1 MYKKILHK
9 LAIWGIIFAMP
20 IVMVGMSPTEVNYD
34 NFDFELTWT
43 TSYELVRNF
52 IYKIDEIDPE
62 YIAVNDIETRPDIQE
77 TLARDCDFVSY
88 LDKLDFINYEIYY
101 GGDLVYKKGQV
112 KEDSS
117 ETLTDTIYFEK
128 NYVES
133 EKGVMNFDGM
143 NTPFYRETYDEVANV
158 DMVCFN
164 SPNSYHVNLSIDIK
178 EAAIYS
184 NNTHSSLF
192 YSHINDELLIKNG
205 SNACISL
212 AILVLVLFFI
222 PMSWYQESA
231 LFKWFSNIKL
241 LFACIIFGIVGF
253 GGFFGLYL
261 TLSFASS
268 MTLLN
273 FIKQA
278 GDYNIIYLIY
288 YLIWFVVIITGTL
301 LVYYIKYLFSKPF
314 GQLIKENTV
323 IGTLYYKGKELLIHF
338 SDIEFKDPIYLL
350 IICLCLVNLGLLL
363 FVSIERYATFPYF
376 LLGFVILIEFICV
389 FIFFNRTKNDYDE
402 LLHMSKEIGKGNFD
416 YQPELK
422 QKAFKELGDNLNQ
435 IKDGFEE
442 AVQEETKSQHMKTE
456 LISNVS
462 HDLKTPLTGIKNY
475 IEILN
480 DEELTKEERQQ
491 YLETLNNYA
500 DRLKVLIDDLFEVS
514 KANSGNIKLNLAEID
529 LVTLLEQ
536 TLEDNHDALEEAQLE
551 VVYNKN
557 VDKAVLN
564 LDGDKTNRV
573 LTNLI
578 VNASKYSLPNT
589 RLYIDLKDNDSTT
602 VISFKNIS
610 KAMMN
615 FSKEEIT
622 ERFVRGDKSRTD
634 GGSGLGLAIV
644 KSFVEAQ
651 GGTFDIDIDGDLF
664 KAVII
669 FNK

>member
-350 IICLCLVNLGLLL
+350 IIGLCLVNLGLLL

-376 LLGFVILIEFICV
+376 LLGFVILIEFICA
-389 FIFFNRTKNDYDE
+389 FIFFGRTKKDYDE

>member
-20 IVMVGMSPTEVNYD
+20 LVMVGMSPTEVNYN
-34 NFDFELTWT
+34 NFDFNFTWS

-62 YIAVNDIETRPDIQE
+62 YIAVNDIETRTDVQE

-88 LDKLDFINYEIYY
+88 FDKLDFINYEIYH

-112 KEDSS
+112 KEASS

-143 NTPFYRETYDEVANV
+143 NTPFYRETDDEVVNA

-164 SPNSYHVNLSIDIK
+164 SPSNYHVNMSVDIK

-184 NNTHSSLF
+184 NNAHSSLF
-192 YSHINDELLIKNG
+192 YSHINDEFLIKNG
-205 SNACISL
+205 SNALISL
-212 AILVLVLFFI
+212 VILALVLLFI
-222 PMSWYQESA
+222 PLSWYQEIA
-231 LFKWFSNIKL
+231 LFKWFSNVKL
-241 LFACIIFGIVGF
+241 SFACIIFGLVGF

-268 MTLLN
+268 MTILN

-301 LVYYIKYLFSKPF
+301 FVYYIKHLFSKPF
-314 GQLIKENTV
+314 SQFIKENTFV
-323 IGTLYYKGKELLIHF
+323 GALYYKGKELLIRF
-338 SDIEFKDPIYLL
+338 SDIEFKNPIYLL
-350 IICLCLVNLGLLL
+350 IICLGLANLGLLL
-363 FVSIERYATFPYF
+363 FVSIERYAAFPYF
-376 LLGFVILIEFICV
+376 LLGFVIVIEFICT
-389 FIFFNRTKNDYDE
+389 FIFFSRTKNDYYE

-416 YQPELK
+416 YQPKLK

-491 YLETLNNYA
+491 YLEILNNYA

-529 LVTLLEQ
+529 LVTLIEQ
-536 TLEDNHDALEEAQLE
+536 TLEDNHDALEEAKLE
-551 VVYNKN
+551 VVFNKN
-557 VDKAVLN
+557 ADKAVLN
-564 LDGDKTNRV
+564 LDGDKMNRV

-589 RLYIDLKDNDSTT
+589 RLYIDLKDDDFATM
-602 VISFKNIS
+602 ISFKNIS

-664 KAVII
+664 KAVIV